1 MVFSHARVL
10 MVREERLSAAA
21 RDRSPASAS
30 ARGACSPRSG
40 STSRSAPSPWRCS
53 RLFALADSWLTVI
66 GYRSQLVA
74 LVLFEA
80 FVAARIALRLWLLA
94 VAARAAARARQALI
108 P

>member
-21 RDRSPASAS
+21 RDAVQPGLLRAAPA
-30 ARGACSPRSG
+30 ARPSG
-40 STSRSAPSPWRCS
+40 STSRSAPSPARCS
-53 RLFALADSWLTVI
+53 SRSSALADSWLTVV
-66 GYRSQLVA
+66 GYRSQLLA

-94 VAARAAARARQALI
+94 SQVELQRSLAK